1 MRISDWSSDVCSSDL
16 FPVLVAIGADPATTL
31 AAVAPVPDS
40 LSEYEFAGLLRGERT
55 RVWHSERTGL
65 DAPAGAEILIEG
77 VIHPGDTAL
86 EGTFGDHTGYYNA
99 ADHITVLSI
108 ERMSLRRGAIYQG
121 SNMGRA
127 PFAETTVLAR
137 ALNTVYVRSLTTVLP

>member
-77 VIHPGDTAL
+77 VIHTGDTAL
-86 EGTFGDHTGYYNA
+86 GGPFGDHTGYYNA
-99 ADHITVLSI
+99 ADHFQVLSL
-108 ERMSLRRGAIYQG
+108 ERMSRRRCAHSQANSKGPARCDQT
-121 SNMGRA
+121 SVRA
-127 PFAETTVLAR
+127 T
-137 ALNTVYVRSLTTVLP
+137 ALEPRVCRNQP